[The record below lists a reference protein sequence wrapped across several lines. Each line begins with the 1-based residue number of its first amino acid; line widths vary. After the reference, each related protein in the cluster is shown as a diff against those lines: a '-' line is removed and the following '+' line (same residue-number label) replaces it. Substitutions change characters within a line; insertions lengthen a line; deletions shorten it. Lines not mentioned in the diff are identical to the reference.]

1 MDLLKLIHKELRAEI
16 LNKEIII
23 TMLSFGLSIIV
34 IISFTSNLS
43 KQIIE
48 AYAPGLF
55 WLMILFVT
63 VLGVHRSY
71 AYEKE
76 FNAIDLILSAPID
89 RGLIFIAKAL
99 SGFIFITLMQA
110 LIVFPYFTFLSIDID
125 VNFFPLILSTLLINL
140 TLMFVSNLIS
150 GISMRARISEI
161 LFPVLLFP
169 LISPLIIAATNITN
183 SIINQAPY
191 TEWQVWIY
199 LLISILIVFGLSGY
213 ALFDFILEE

>member
-71 AYEKE
+71 AY
-76 FNAIDLILSAPID
+76 
-89 RGLIFIAKAL
+89 
-99 SGFIFITLMQA
+99 
-110 LIVFPYFTFLSIDID
+110 
-125 VNFFPLILSTLLINL
+125 
-140 TLMFVSNLIS
+140 
-150 GISMRARISEI
+150 
-161 LFPVLLFP
+161 
-169 LISPLIIAATNITN
+169 
-183 SIINQAPY
+183 
-191 TEWQVWIY
+191 
-199 LLISILIVFGLSGY
+199 
-213 ALFDFILEE
+213 